1 VKDFTIAI
9 GQWPV
14 VPSRDENLDRA
25 ERFLRAA
32 AREGAALCVLPE
44 MFQTPY
50 ELDLMER
57 AAEPSTGPSL
67 TRIREAARELRL
79 HVVAGSFPER
89 EGRSI
94 YNASFLVGPDGG
106 LLGRHRKIH
115 LFDVSLAE
123 VKVKES
129 AVLSPGDAPL
139 IAELPFCRL
148 GVAICYD
155 VRFPEIFR
163 AFESAR
169 VDVIAL
175 PAAFSRTTGAA
186 HWHLLLRSRAV
197 DCQAYVAAA
206 CPAPVESSKYVTYG
220 HSLVADPW
228 GAVLGE
234 AGEGEEAV
242 VVRLEA
248 ARLERVRR
256 ELPVLAHR
264 RPDLY
269 ERWRSSQDGISGSTS
284 G

>member
-1 VKDFTIAI
+1 VKDFTIAV

-14 VPSRDENLDRA
+14 VSRKDENLERA
-25 ERFLRAA
+25 ETFLRDA

-50 ELDLMER
+50 ELDAMER
-57 AAEPSTGPSL
+57 AAEPADGPTL
-67 TRIREAARELRL
+67 TRIRDAARDLRL

-89 EGRSI
+89 DGSAI
-94 YNASFLVGPDGG
+94 YNASFLIGPDGAVI
-106 LLGRHRKIH
+106 GRHRKIH
-115 LFDVSLAE
+115 LFDVSLEE

-139 IAELPFCRL
+139 VAELPFCRL

-155 VRFPEIFR
+155 VRFPEVFR
-163 AFESAR
+163 FFESSR

-206 CPAPVESSKYVTYG
+206 CPAPLDGAKYVTFG
-220 HSLVADPW
+220 HSLVVDPW
-228 GAVLGE
+228 GTILRE
-234 AGEGEEAV
+234 AGEGSETVIA
-242 VVRLEA
+242 RLDA
-248 ARLERVRR
+248 KLLERVRR
-256 ELPVLAHR
+256 ELPVLVHR

-269 ERWRSSQDGISGSTS
+269 DRWRAARKDQ
-284 G
+284 